1 MRKRRSLAIER
12 LTGRLPALALAG
24 ALCLVVTSPA
34 LANFESAVAAYENGA
49 YQDAQAEFEAL
60 ADAGDG
66 RATPYLERI
75 REKLRQDRQAGG
87 AGTSTFVDSIAS
99 IFEESGTAGDSSP
112 SSTASRNTEPSAAN
126 RGPAAAPGETSPG
139 GQPWSAFD
147 TRIEPAPLPVSDVA
161 TPERRSVWSTL
172 FHLPG
177 DATVVGLQYVARFL
191 DADTLS
197 RELQRL
203 GGQSDRIALSILAG
217 FWWLI
222 IVKVLVGIGLAIGRV
237 MKAATILEEH
247 KRYG

>member
-1 MRKRRSLAIER
+1 MRKHRSLGIER
-12 LTGRLPALALAG
+12 LTVHLPALALAG

-112 SSTASRNTEPSAAN
+112 SSTASRDAGSSTVS
-126 RGPAAAPGETSPG
+126 RSPAAAPGKTRSG
-139 GQPWSAFD
+139 GEPWSAFD

-161 TPERRSVWSTL
+161 TPERRSIWSTL

-177 DATVVGLQYVARFL
+177 TRPWSVCGTSHGSSMRTPSIESCSRSAVRATGSRSASWPVSGGW
-191 DADTLS
+191 LS
-197 RELQRL
+197 SRSRS
-203 GGQSDRIALSILAG
+203 GSAWRSA
-217 FWWLI
+217 
-222 IVKVLVGIGLAIGRV
+222 V
-237 MKAATILEEH
+237 
-247 KRYG
+247 